1 MTRYGGD
8 PNYYPGVVSSVE
20 DGVSVN
26 FDAGWHGASI
36 PLMFVRREKT
46 SAGPTLGRGAKNMTA
61 GLTTGERLRSTGC
74 ILELDVGSLGG
85 DTSNIGDQ
93 VWPGRCSQGQPW

>member
-1 MTRYGGD
+1 M
-8 PNYYPGVVSSVE
+8 SSVD

-36 PLMFVRREKT
+36 PLMFVRKEK
-46 SAGPTLGRGAKNMTA
+46 SSVGLTLGRGAKNKAA
-61 GLTTGERLRSTGC
+61 GLTAGERLRSTGC

-93 VWPGRCSQGQPW
+93 VWQGHYSQGQP